1 MMKLHYIKI
10 KYVKVLIGIISIL
23 SLFSSCHSRL
33 HDALE
38 AAGENREEMEQVLA
52 YFKNDSDTLKYSAAK
67 FLIENMPYH
76 YTYVGKEMEQY
87 NAAYIRA
94 ALEPKEFRDSVF
106 DAANKDIKLEKAK
119 PAFDIKTVKADYLI
133 SAINDACELWHKVN
147 WRNDYSVEI
156 FYDYVLP
163 YRILNENLSSW
174 RKIIAEEY
182 PDLIDGTV
190 ASRRGIILS
199 ADTAKLS
206 HAEIKDTPSASSGK
220 VVLCADKKSSITF
233 HVSSACLVSKRL
245 LLRYTTVN
253 KGTKI
258 AIRLNGKELEDL
270 TLEPTK
276 NIHVF
281 KTTRKGIDIVLEKGE
296 NVLSIEYKSGLFGL
310 DLVQLGTL
318 EKLHQDMLTDF
329 SGKVC
334 RIKNVSSHKYIVLD
348 TLNASKLKAL
358 RLIGD
363 KDDVQAR
370 LRLCYEGYPAWRICP
385 IDDDKQCLEV
395 RYCSLEENAIIGK
408 YDFLKGNH
416 QRWIFSPLKNGEYK
430 IWNKDTGKCLED
442 ACDFMTGSDSLVQTS
457 WRAAES
463 QKWKVETEV
472 KKLEEEPAFSFGSAL
487 SEALKVYDMMA
498 QFEWISLKG
507 SIPPKASSLLMNR
520 TGNCR
525 DEASYVVYLSRSLG
539 IPAAIDFTPH
549 WGNRA
554 NSHSWSVLLKPDGKG
569 TPFYMGCVPG
579 DTAQYFHPYKK
590 PKVYRRTF
598 RVNRKILGD
607 LKGEEKVPS
616 LFRIPTFIDVTD
628 EYYDTKDI
636 ERDILHEY
644 SDRKVAYICVYDNK
658 QWEPVDYGMI
668 ESGKTLFKSMV
679 RGILYSVCIYQEGKM
694 IPIGNPFVLEN
705 NGRVRDIVPHAQKI
719 TLRLNRKYPYMGRE
733 DYFNFRMWNG
743 KFQGSNSAEFTHAK
757 DLYQF
762 EGMTEGCWYQ
772 RDITDKGYYR
782 YLRYIGPNGSYCNIN
797 ELEFYD
803 KNGRKLFGEILGTNG
818 VSGKTKETVFD
829 GDILTG
835 FQGDSPDGHWVG
847 LRLPEPSQ
855 VGWIRFI
862 PRNDGN
868 CIEIGDKYQLMM
880 YDDCQWKVLATRIAA
895 SDVICFPHVP
905 SGGLYLLSN
914 LTKGSE
920 ERIFTY
926 EKGKQVWW

>member
-10 KYVKVLIGIISIL
+10 KYVKVLIGISSML

-76 YTYVGKEMEQY
+76 YTYVGKEIEQY

-119 PAFDIKTVKADYLI
+119 LAFDIKTVKADYLI

-147 WRNDYSVEI
+147 WHNDYSVEI

-174 RKIIAEEY
+174 RKIIAEEF

-233 HVSSACLVSKRL
+233 HVSSACLASKRL

-296 NVLSIEYKSGLFGL
+296 NVLSLEYNSGLFGL
-310 DLVQLGTL
+310 DYIQLNTL
-318 EKLHQDMLTDF
+318 ERMKHPKAMDF
-329 SGKVC
+329 SGMICK
-334 RIKNVSSHKYIVLD
+334 IKNVGSHHYLEMD
-348 TLNASKLKAL
+348 TLQSSKLKVMQLVANGNGQHTKL
-358 RLIGD
+358 RLH
-363 KDDVQAR
+363 
-370 LRLCYEGYPAWRICP
+370 YEGYPLWHISPVA
-385 IDDDKQCLEV
+385 DEKQCLEI
-395 RYCSLEENAIIGK
+395 RYCSMAEKATVSK
-408 YDFLKGNH
+408 YDFLNANH
-416 QRWIFSPLKNGEYK
+416 QKWILSSFYNGEYR
-430 IWNKDTGKCLED
+430 IWNKDTGKYLEAVHD
-442 ACDFMTGSDSLVQTS
+442 SKTGIDTLVQTA
-457 WRAAES
+457 WRAVDT
-463 QKWKVETEV
+463 QKWKVETV
-472 KKLEEEPAFSFGSAL
+472 GKRQDKKSFFALESAL
-487 SEALKVYDMMA
+487 SEALKVYDQMG
-498 QFEWISLKG
+498 QFEWIFLRG
-507 SIPPKASSLLMNR
+507 NIPPKASALLRHR

-525 DEASYVVYLSRSLG
+525 DEASFVVYLSRSLG

-549 WGNRA
+549 WGNRS
-554 NSHSWSVLLKPDGKG
+554 NSHSWSVLLKSDGKG

-598 RVNRKILGD
+598 RVNQKILED
-607 LKGEEKVPS
+607 LRGEENVPS
-616 LFRIPTFIDVTD
+616 LFRMPTFIDVTN
-628 EYYDTKDI
+628 EYYDAKNI
-636 ERDILHEY
+636 VRDLPYGYLSQKI
-644 SDRKVAYICVYDNK
+644 AYICVYDNK
-658 QWEPVDYGMI
+658 QWEPVDYGKV
-668 ESGKTLFKSMV
+668 ENGKVLFKSMAK
-679 RGILYSVCIYQEGKM
+679 GILYSACVCQDGKM
-694 IPIGNPFVLEN
+694 FPFGNPFVLQAD
-705 NGRVRDIVPHAQKI
+705 GHVRDIVPNAQKV
-719 TLRLNRKYPYMGRE
+719 TLRLKRKYPYMGRE
-733 DYFNFRMWNG
+733 DAFNFRMWHG
-743 KFQGSNSAEFTHAK
+743 KFQGSNTAKFTHPS

-772 RDITDKGYYR
+772 RDIADKGTYR
-782 YLRYIGPNGSYCNIN
+782 YLRYIGPNGAYCNIN

-803 KNGRKLFGEILGTNG
+803 KNGQKLAGEIFGTSG
-818 VSGKTKETVFD
+818 VPGKTKEKVFD
-829 GDILTG
+829 GNILSG
-835 FQGDSPDGHWVG
+835 FHGDSPDGHWVG
-847 LRLPEPSQ
+847 LKLSSPSK
-855 VGWIRFI
+855 VGMIRFM

-868 CIEIGDKYQLMM
+868 CIEVGDRYQLMM
-880 YDDCQWKVLATRIAA
+880 YDDCQWKVLANRIAA